1 MNPMPASRFRKRGK
15 LFTAIFVGEHSQ
27 DAGGPYRQTFSTMA
41 QELETPSL
49 PLLLPTPNGIG
60 KIGRNRERWLL
71 HPRAADA
78 SATQRDMLGFV
89 GKLMGFALRN
99 EEFLPLSLAPLT
111 WKALVGETPL
121 SLDDLAG
128 VDQAL
133 VASMERLR
141 HIERDG
147 VTEEMFESII
157 FESFDT
163 LSTDGRRV
171 ELEPGGADRAVT
183 WATRAAYADAV
194 LEFRLRE
201 FEPSAAAAR
210 RGLAATLPLPLLSL
224 FTGSQF
230 ETLVCGEVEVDL
242 ALLRRCT
249 RYESCEEGDAHVG
262 RVWEVL
268 EKMDQDD
275 RRAFLRFVWG
285 RSRLPLNE
293 AGFVERFKIQ
303 RFGRAPADRY
313 FPVAHTC
320 FFALELP
327 AYSSAKLMRER
338 LRYAMYNCESIDG
351 DATDVGDRA
360 AAMGQAEDWDVGEDD
375 EEED

>member
-60 KIGRNRERWLL
+60 KIGRTRERWLL

-133 VASMERLR
+133 VASM
-141 HIERDG
+141 
-147 VTEEMFESII
+147 
-157 FESFDT
+157 
-163 LSTDGRRV
+163 
-171 ELEPGGADRAVT
+171 
-183 WATRAAYADAV
+183 
-194 LEFRLRE
+194 
-201 FEPSAAAAR
+201 
-210 RGLAATLPLPLLSL
+210 
-224 FTGSQF
+224 
-230 ETLVCGEVEVDL
+230 
-242 ALLRRCT
+242 
-249 RYESCEEGDAHVG
+249 
-262 RVWEVL
+262 
-268 EKMDQDD
+268 
-275 RRAFLRFVWG
+275 
-285 RSRLPLNE
+285 
-293 AGFVERFKIQ
+293 
-303 RFGRAPADRY
+303 
-313 FPVAHTC
+313 
-320 FFALELP
+320 
-327 AYSSAKLMRER
+327 
-338 LRYAMYNCESIDG
+338 
-351 DATDVGDRA
+351 
-360 AAMGQAEDWDVGEDD
+360 
-375 EEED
+375 